1 MKHTILLLTMLC
13 IFTGLRAGTVAT
25 GKDVLYLTRILSDNV
40 TRKEIKEKFGVATYI
55 TINNKTGEE
64 SWRYSG
70 VEDELYIVWDTKKSK
85 IRLVSYI
92 TPADHKRNAPKRYS
106 SC

>member
-1 MKHTILLLTMLC
+1 MLC